1 MMISSCKG
9 NLGLFLSCAW
19 WEELAIQEHL
29 NPNLGTEIFLGHI
42 EHGHLTLSFVLIPR
56 ME

>member
-19 WEELAIQEHL
+19 WEELAIQECL
-29 NPNLGTEIFLGHI
+29 NPNLGTEIFLGHT

>member
-1 MMISSCKG
+1 MKDDDIFCKG

-29 NPNLGTEIFLGHI
+29 NPNLGTEIFLG
-42 EHGHLTLSFVLIPR
+42 FP
-56 ME
+56 